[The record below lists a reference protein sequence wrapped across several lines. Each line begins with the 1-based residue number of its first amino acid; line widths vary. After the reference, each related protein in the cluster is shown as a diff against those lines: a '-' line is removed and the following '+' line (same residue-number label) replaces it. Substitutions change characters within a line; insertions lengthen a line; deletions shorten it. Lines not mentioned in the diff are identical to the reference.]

1 MSDRE
6 IVINGLTLRQK
17 KMLDVMWALDTED
30 EYLEWYASLTEP
42 MQRQADILMKMI
54 ILAELD
60 SIMPKETEFPEAQ
73 AVLGKFT
80 LKGHL

>member
-1 MSDRE
+1 MSEPRITID
-6 IVINGLTLRQK
+6 GLTPRQV
-17 KMLDVMWALDTED
+17 KMLDVMWNLESED
-30 EYLEWYASLTEP
+30 DYFEWYGNLTEP
-42 MQRQADILMKMI
+42 MQQQADILMKMI

-80 LKGHL
+80 LKGSL